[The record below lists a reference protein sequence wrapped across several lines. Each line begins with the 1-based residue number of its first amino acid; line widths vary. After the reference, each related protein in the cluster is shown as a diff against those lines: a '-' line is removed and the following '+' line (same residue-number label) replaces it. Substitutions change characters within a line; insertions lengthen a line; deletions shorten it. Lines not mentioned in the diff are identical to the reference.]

1 MKTHSPNRALYVP
14 RGTVPAG
21 EDVASVCLQGL
32 GTDPCSVQG
41 SPWPAAFVRG
51 PQPPADLCSARFQGP
66 CPFFHVGCSRAGLK
80 FTGLSPPPPTAE
92 HDASDVVGGQHTPPD
107 FQSEEQN
114 RFIAHRGLR
123 DLGKLLKQ
131 SQIFV
136 KWSKTQR
143 LKVSLSLCPKEY
155 A

>member
-1 MKTHSPNRALYVP
+1 M
-14 RGTVPAG
+14 
-21 EDVASVCLQGL
+21 CLQGL
-32 GTDPCSVQG
+32 GTDPALCTALRGQLPLSVG
-41 SPWPAAFVRG
+41 HSTLLTSVLPDF
-51 PQPPADLCSARFQGP
+51 RFQDS

-92 HDASDVVGGQHTPPD
+92 HNASDVVGGQHTPPD

-123 DLGKLLKQ
+123 GLGE
-131 SQIFV
+131 V
-136 KWSKTQR
+136 
-143 LKVSLSLCPKEY
+143 